1 MNTNLQHRIEKVSE
15 IVEKYYEPGN
25 QRRSKIQ
32 ALRNEV
38 MKIYPMSE
46 RTFWRYMAAAAKTR
60 RKREATLNE
69 TEDNLLLNSY

>member
-1 MNTNLQHRIEKVSE
+1 MNTNLQQRIEKVFE

-25 QRRSKIQ
+25 QRKSKIQ

-46 RTFWRYMAAAAKTR
+46 RTFWRYMAAANKAK
-60 RKREATLNE
+60 EE
-69 TEDNLLLNSY
+69 TEDSEQLAVSSE